1 MLQSAVKQYDIRGIV
16 GKHFSYHDVYAYTKA
31 FLEYCQTYQRSNA
44 QTIIIGYDARQDSY
58 DLAHAVAQAA
68 VHTNIEVVWL
78 GQTVTPHVVFAL
90 HQKYGDVGIMVT
102 ASHNPKQY
110 NGLKLYCGTNS
121 LHGKQLQTIY
131 ELYENNPE
139 YKEAY
144 PVSYQPQSAVN
155 IYEAYIDSL
164 AKEAQGLQNMP
175 YKILFDAG
183 HGPAGKILKA
193 LIARLGW
200 IHADLFLDDAD
211 GNFPI
216 HSPDPTSQEA
226 QRYIESLLSQK
237 QYDAAF
243 AFDGDADRLVV
254 YLPQGKILRGDE
266 LLFLFA
272 YAQIDQKATHN
283 QPLEA
288 VVDIKTSATLL
299 KVLASRDIICNVVP
313 TGCAYIKAALKDTVG
328 GVGGEVS
335 GHYFFTDRHPGYDD
349 GIYAAIRLLNLAVA
363 HDGFAHL
370 FSYVPITYDSPEI
383 RIPFEEHL
391 RDTLLQ
397 NLIDQIRSWE
407 LASIDLYDGI
417 RYVHKNYWF
426 IIRCSHTEPVISL
439 RFGGNSRSFATECAE
454 KLATLLQVYI
464 DKTVVERYVLYHE
477 RI

>member
-16 GKHFSYHDVYAYTKA
+16 GKHFTCHDVYAYTKA
-31 FLEYCQTYQRSNA
+31 FLEYCQTYQRS
-44 QTIIIGYDARQDSY
+44 TINTLIIGYDARQDSY

-68 VHTNIEVVWL
+68 IHTNVEVVWL

-110 NGLKLYCGTNS
+110 NGLKLYCGTQS

-131 ELYENNPE
+131 EIYEHNPE
-139 YKEAY
+139 FKEAY
-144 PVSYQPQSAVN
+144 PVTYQPQSADN
-155 IYEAYIDSL
+155 IYEAYVDSL
-164 AKEAQGLQNMP
+164 AKEAQGLVNMQ

-183 HGPAGKILKA
+183 HGPSGKIIKE
-193 LIARLGW
+193 LISRLGW
-200 IHADLFLDDAD
+200 AHADLFLDVAD

-226 QRYIESLLSQK
+226 QKYIESLLVQK

-272 YAQIDQKATHN
+272 FAQKDKNELQ
-283 QPLEA
+283 A

-299 KVLASRDIICNVVP
+299 RVLQSRDISCNVVP
-313 TGCAYIKAALKDTVG
+313 TGCAYIKAALKDSSCG
-328 GVGGEVS
+328 IGGEVS

-349 GIYAAIRLLNLAVA
+349 GIYAAIRLLNLAVEN
-363 HDGFAHL
+363 DGFAHL

-383 RIPFEEHL
+383 RIPFEESL
-391 RDTLLQ
+391 RDTLLH
-397 NLIDQIRSWE
+397 NVIAHVKTWE
-407 LASIDLYDGI
+407 SASIDLHDGI
-417 RYVHKNYWF
+417 RYVHEKYWF

-439 RFGGNSRSFATECAE
+439 RFGGNSRSLAAQCAE
-454 KLATLLQVYI
+454 KLVNLLQVYI
-464 DKTVVERYVLYHE
+464 DKTVVERYVRYHE

>member
-16 GKHFSYHDVYAYTKA
+16 GKHFSYQDVYAYTKA
-31 FLEYCQTYQRSNA
+31 FLEYCQTYQRSTI
-44 QTIIIGYDARQDSY
+44 QTLIVGYDARHDSY
-58 DLAHAVAQAA
+58 ELAYAVAQAA
-68 VHTNIEVVWL
+68 IDTNIQVVWL
-78 GQTVTPHVVFAL
+78 GLTVTPHVVFAL
-90 HQKYGDVGIMVT
+90 HQKYGDAGIMVT

-110 NGLKLYCGTNS
+110 NGLKLYCGTQS
-121 LHGKQLQTIY
+121 LHGQQLQTIY
-131 ELYENNPE
+131 ELYESNPE
-139 YKEAY
+139 FKEAY
-144 PVSYQPQSAVN
+144 QISYQPQSALNV
-155 IYEAYIDSL
+155 YEAYIDSL
-164 AKEAQGLQNMP
+164 VKEAQGLMNLP

-183 HGPAGKILKA
+183 HGPAGKILKT
-193 LIARLGW
+193 LISRLGW
-200 IHADLFLDDAD
+200 GHADLVLDAAD

-226 QRYIESLLSQK
+226 QKYIESLLAQK

-254 YLPQGKILRGDE
+254 YLPHGKILRGDE

-272 YAQIDQKATHN
+272 YAQEKPFQ
-283 QPLEA
+283 A

-299 KVLASRDIICNVVP
+299 RVLESRDISCNVVP

-349 GIYAAIRLLNLAVA
+349 GIYAAIRLLNIALQ
-363 HDGFAHL
+363 HNGFAHV
-370 FSYVPITYDSPEI
+370 FSYVPITYDSAEI

-391 RDTLLQ
+391 RDTL
-397 NLIDQIRSWE
+397 IHKVVDQIKTWE
-407 LASIDLYDGI
+407 LASIDLHDGI
-417 RYVHKNYWF
+417 RYVHKDYWF

-439 RFGGNSRSFATECAE
+439 RFGGNSRKFATECAE
-454 KLATLLQVYI
+454 KLTNLLQLYI
-464 DKTVVERYVLYHE
+464 DKNVVERYVNYHE